1 MRGTREWKKT
11 RSTHAGVLE
20 ALESSIAAHPAS
32 GRREAGRPDA
42 DRPST
47 ARSGH
52 RHLRVCDA
60 ENVTEPQTEAKVLR
74 FVPRSRPTSNDA
86 A

>member
-11 RSTHAGVLE
+11 RSTHARVLE

-42 DRPST
+42 DRPSGS
-47 ARSGH
+47 RPS

-60 ENVTEPQTEAKVLR
+60 ESVPEPQTDATVLH
-74 FVPRSRPTSNDA
+74 FVPRSHPTPSDA

>member
-1 MRGTREWKKT
+1 MRGTREWEKT
-11 RSTHAGVLE
+11 RSTHARVLE

-47 ARSGH
+47 GRSK

-60 ENVTEPQTEAKVLR
+60 ETVAEPATEGTVLR